1 MLWYS
6 ALQRCRVPGNG
17 VTREADRGSNRAA
30 CPEPGSRRGRLRLS
44 GHDCSV
50 PVVVTFHPDL
60 PVVILPPH
68 AGTMEKTV
76 PRRVG
81 HKTSAVHPGTRGAGG
96 LVGCPNSA
104 ATFGYRSAKML
115 SGVRIRLP
123 LSGTEAQSRRSLAV
137 LVPFLSGATIAEG
150 CASGVANDIFVRK
163 RRGVGADKSREQ
175 YHSGML
181 APQRLP
187 PQ

>member
-1 MLWYS
+1 MRGTEKRGQQGGGRGINS
-6 ALQRCRVPGNG
+6 CGMPE
-17 VTREADRGSNRAA
+17 TRRRAGTRAA
-30 CPEPGSRRGRLRLS
+30 A

-50 PVVVTFHPDL
+50 SVCVTF
-60 PVVILPPH
+60 PPRPSCWCSTAARLH
-68 AGTMEKTV
+68 DETTAL
-76 PRRVG
+76 RRVVDEP
-81 HKTSAVHPGTRGAGG
+81 SAVHPGTRSARG